1 MLLTKLLKTALLSSV
16 VLLVSIGCWASA
28 FSATGYDSHVELQCI
43 ELCKAD
49 QKYQLK
55 ISVNGG
61 PWQTRGELQ
70 GQSQLDFTRDLGTN
84 LTLSYQ
90 LFSADQKKL
99 LATAQTQTRD
109 FSDDELLE
117 MVQRYTFRYF
127 WDHAD
132 PNTGWARERIPN
144 PRDGDIVTSGGTGFG
159 IAALIT
165 ASERGWISREA
176 AVERMLKITA
186 AATQFERFHGM
197 WAHWYNTAS
206 GKVHNF
212 STYDDGGDIVESAF
226 LMQGL
231 LTARQYFN
239 QATDKEQQLRQ
250 HISSLWQNMEWS
262 WYTKGES
269 ILYWHWSK
277 RHGWAMNHPIKG
289 YNEALIVYVL
299 AAASPTFPISDAPY
313 HKGWAASTVHTFRN
327 GDDYYGIS
335 LPLGDKSQKGGPLF
349 FAHYSFMGLDP
360 RGLQD
365 RYANYWQ
372 QNVRHT
378 LINRAYSLDNP
389 FGWKG
394 YGEDLWGLTAGDHVP
409 EGYGAHAPG
418 MHSDRGTIAP
428 TAALSSMPYTPE
440 HSMRVLKNLYYNH
453 GKTLFGPAGFYD
465 AINLSASSDPLK
477 QVRQTYLAIDQGPI
491 VGMIENYRTAL
502 LWNYFM
508 RDPDVRKG
516 LHKLGFT
523 IQGQPISQSSAK
535 SQPAAKSK
543 D

>member
-1 MLLTKLLKTALLSSV
+1 MLFAKLIQKVLLSSA
-16 VLLVSIGCWASA
+16 VLLVSAGCWAA
-28 FSATGYDSHVELQCI
+28 ALTATGYDRHVELQCA
-43 ELCKAD
+43 ELCRAEQSYPLQVSVNEGAWQD
-49 QKYQLK
+49 RGQLK
-55 ISVNGG
+55 G
-61 PWQTRGELQ
+61 PFL
-70 GQSQLDFTRDLGTN
+70 LDFTGDLGRN
-84 LTLSYQ
+84 LKLRYQVLSV
-90 LFSADQKKL
+90 DQKAVL
-99 LATAQTQTRD
+99 ASATANTRD

-127 WDHAD
+127 WEHAD
-132 PNTGWARERIPN
+132 PSTGWAKERMPN
-144 PRDGDIVTSGGTGFG
+144 PRDGDIITSGGTGFG

-165 ASERGWISREA
+165 AAERGWVSREA
-176 AVERMLKITA
+176 VVERMLKITA
-186 AATQFERFHGM
+186 ASAQLERFHGM
-197 WAHWYNTAS
+197 WAHWYNPAT
-206 GKVHNF
+206 GQVHNF
-212 STYDDGGDIVESAF
+212 SKYDDGGDIVESAF
-226 LMQGL
+226 LAQGL

-239 QATDKEQQLRQ
+239 RSNAKEQQLRQ
-250 HISSLWQNMEWS
+250 AISRLWHDMEWS
-262 WYTKGES
+262 WYTKGEN

-299 AAASPTFPISDAPY
+299 AAASPTHPISDAPY
-313 HKGWAASTVHTFRN
+313 HQGWAASSVTTFRN
-327 GDDYYGIS
+327 GEDYYGIS

-389 FGWKG
+389 FGWNG
-394 YGEDLWGLTAGDHVP
+394 YSEDLWGLSAGDHVP
-409 EGYGAHAPG
+409 DGYSAHAPG
-418 MHSDRGTIAP
+418 MYTDRGTIVP

-465 AINLSASSDPLK
+465 AINLSASADPAK
-477 QVRQTYLAIDQGPI
+477 QVRRTYLAIDQGPI
-491 VGMIENYRTAL
+491 VGMIENHRTAL

-508 RDPDVRKG
+508 QDPDVRQG

-523 IQGQPISQSSAK
+523 VHRHPLQPLT
-535 SQPAAKSK
+535 P
-543 D
+543 